1 MLEIATVVG
10 LEYAKAG
17 GEAVVVEIVV
27 AMRLLAVG

>member
-1 MLEIATVVG
+1 MWETAIVVD